1 MLHSKQ
7 AFLDDT
13 WAYLLWFVFATI
25 SVIRCD
31 VMKANKYFSISLVDA
46 LLQWMEQRIWSL
58 LLLAMTLLFISYL
71 HYSTAPGISQLHAV
85 YRYFYFLPIVYGA
98 LQFGY
103 WGGLLTALATTLLF
117 VPHIL
122 WRWDIQTMDAFNDT
136 LVVFVFFGVALITG
150 LTIDR
155 LRRVQSEQAEM
166 ARKLALSLEQLQV
179 QGEEL
184 RRAERLNSLGT
195 LAGGLAHEIRN
206 PVGIIRASAQLLEL
220 EGDESATETVH
231 VIHQETSRIEQLIQE
246 LLTYAG
252 DDGPKRMPTD
262 LYALIQQTCKRLQPI
277 VETSNIQLRVDVPPE
292 EVTADVDASQ
302 IEKAL
307 INLCMNAIQALA
319 GQGVIT
325 VAACSIDSPP
335 TKIQIVVA
343 DNGPGILPADLSRIF
358 DPFFSTKDSGI
369 GLGLSVVQR
378 IVEDHGGSIH
388 VTSQEDFG
396 TTFTLELPVG
406 SPILAKLAVG

>member
-1 MLHSKQ
+1 MRHLQ
-7 AFLDDT
+7 QGFLDGIL
-13 WAYLLWFVFATI
+13 AYLLGFVVTTI
-25 SVIRCD
+25 SVIRCND
-31 VMKANKYFSISLVDA
+31 MKSYKPFGISFIGPFLRWT
-46 LLQWMEQRIWSL
+46 QQRLSSL
-58 LLLAMTLLFISYL
+58 LLITMTLLFISYL

-122 WRWDIQTMDAFNDT
+122 LRWDIQTLDAFNDM

-155 LRRVQSEQAEM
+155 LRCVQSAQAET
-166 ARKLALSLEQLQV
+166 ARQLTLSLEQLQI
-179 QGEEL
+179 QGDEL

-220 EGDESATETVH
+220 EGDESAAETVH
-231 VIHQETSRIEQLIQE
+231 VIRQETSRIEQLIQE

-262 LYALIQQTCKRLQPI
+262 LYALIQQSCKRLQPI
-277 VETSNIQLRVDVPPE
+277 VETSNIQLRVDVPPT
-292 EVTADVDASQ
+292 EVTVDVDASQ

-307 INLCMNAIQALA
+307 INLCMNAIQAFN
-319 GQGVIT
+319 GSGVIT
-325 VAACSIDSPP
+325 VMARPIGSPP
-335 TKIQIVVA
+335 IKIQVIVA
-343 DNGPGILPADLSRIF
+343 DNGPGISPADLSRIF
-358 DPFFSTKDSGI
+358 DPFFSTKESGT

-378 IVEDHGGSIH
+378 IVEDHEGSIH
-388 VTSQEDFG
+388 VISQEGYG
-396 TTFTLELPVG
+396 TTFTLGLPVG
-406 SPILAKLAVG
+406 SPK